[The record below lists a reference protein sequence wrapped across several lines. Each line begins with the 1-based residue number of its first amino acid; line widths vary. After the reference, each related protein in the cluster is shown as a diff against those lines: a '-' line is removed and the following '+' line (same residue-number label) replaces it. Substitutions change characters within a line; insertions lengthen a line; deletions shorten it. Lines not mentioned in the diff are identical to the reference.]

1 MPRNTRYPASPVQ
14 EIVFPEPA
22 PFVQYDKEKSAPTK
36 PEAAVFNEKECLNLK
51 TRLETMGSSPSAA
64 LEEAEKCVMR
74 CGWHFTKSSDPAWT
88 SLRAK
93 LGESG
98 TSFDKLAEKDSRL
111 DGLKYAPPSSTW
123 SKWGF

>member
-36 PEAAVFNEKECLNLK
+36 PEAASFNEKECLNLK
-51 TRLETMGSSPSAA
+51 TRLETVGTHGPAA
-64 LEEAEKCVMR
+64 LEAEQCVMR
-74 CGWHFTKSSDPAWT
+74 CGWHFMKASDPAWA

-98 TSFDKLAEKDSRL
+98 TDFSKLAEKDSRL
-111 DGLKYAPPSSTW
+111 DSLKYANPTSTW